1 MNEKIKVFAL
11 GGLDEK
17 GKNML
22 ILEINDNIFVL
33 DCGLKYPHK
42 SIPGVDALIPNFDYL
57 KENKDRV
64 KAYII
69 THGHDDKMGGL
80 PYVYREVP
88 APVVTTQFTGKIIE
102 LYSEKIGVK
111 NKYNFLFTDG
121 HEFLTIAGYRFH
133 FTQVTHSIP
142 FSFACSVETSQ
153 GNIIYTSDFIVD
165 YNNLAPS
172 FKFSTKA
179 FLHNEGK
186 EALMLLSDSTNAHI
200 QGSCSPRYSITPHV
214 KDIFENSTGRIFA
227 ALYGQNMMNYFE
239 LLTLAEKYNKTVVFA
254 QKNASPIMS
263 KLYQEISGSKIPSK
277 IKYEQL
283 ENINRIRDKDVLVLL
298 LGEGSTLFENIISF
312 VNGGFSSKS
321 IDFTSEDTFIL
332 NCPAVATNEVLGT
345 EALDEVYKTGCKVVS
360 FSRKTLLSM
369 HACEEDIKT
378 IITFFNPK
386 YYVPISGSFTNMM
399 TNAKIALNLDKKYNY
414 SNILVPDNGMII
426 NCENGICKI
435 DYKNI
440 LPTGDIMIDGSDIGN
455 VGNNVIEERNRLSN
469 DGVVIMGITISS
481 KAQEIVAGPDVQM
494 RGFVFLKDS
503 ENILHTITDLFLDQ
517 IRVYLTGYTDEIS
530 VEDKIIDRV
539 TRYIRRETGK
549 NPVIIPAIIDLD
561 K

>member
-1 MNEKIKVFAL
+1 MNDKIKVFAL

-57 KENKDRV
+57 KDNKDRV

-88 APVVTTQFTGKIIE
+88 APVVTTQFTAKIIE
-102 LYSEKIGVK
+102 MYSDKIGVH
-111 NKYNFLFTDG
+111 NKYNFIYTDG
-121 HEFLTIAGYRFH
+121 HEFLTIGGYRFH

-142 FSFACSVETSQ
+142 YSFACSVETSQ
-153 GNIIYTSDFIVD
+153 GHIIYTSDFIVD

-200 QGSCSPRYSITPHV
+200 QGSCSPRYSIIPHV

-227 ALYGQNMMNYFE
+227 ALYGQNMMNYYE

-254 QKNASPIMS
+254 QKNATPIMS
-263 KLYQEISGSKIPSK
+263 KLYQDIAASKLPSK

-298 LGEGSTLFENIISF
+298 LDEGSTLFENIISF
-312 VNGGFSSKS
+312 VNGGFSTKS
-321 IDFTSEDTFIL
+321 IDFTSDDCFIL
-332 NCPAVATNEVLGT
+332 NCPAVPTNEVLGT
-345 EALDEVYKTGCKVVS
+345 EALDEVYKTGCKVIN

-378 IITFFNPK
+378 LITFFNPK

-399 TNAKIALNLDKKYNY
+399 TNAKIALNLEKKYNY

-426 NCENGICKI
+426 HCENGVCKI

-469 DGVVIMGITISS
+469 DGVVIMGITIST
-481 KAQEIVAGPDVQM
+481 KAQEIIGGPDVQM

-517 IRVYLTGYTDEIS
+517 IRVYLTGYTDEVS

>member
-1 MNEKIKVFAL
+1 MNDKIKVFAL

-17 GKNML
+17 GKNLL
-22 ILEINDNIFVL
+22 IVEINDNIFVF

-88 APVVTTQFTGKIIE
+88 APIVTTQFTAGIIE
-102 LYSEKIGVK
+102 MFSKKVGIN
-111 NKYNFLFTDG
+111 NKYKFILVDG
-121 HEFLTIAGYRFH
+121 HEFLTISGYRFH

-153 GNIIYTSDFIVD
+153 GNIIYTSDMIID

-172 FKFSTKA
+172 FKFSTKN

-186 EALMLLSDSTNAHI
+186 EALMLLSDSTNAHLK
-200 QGSCSPRYSITPHV
+200 GSCSPRYMITPHV
-214 KDIFENSTGRIFA
+214 KEIFENSTGRIFA
-227 ALYGQNMMNYFE
+227 ALYGQNMMNFFE
-239 LLTLAEKYNKTVVFA
+239 LLTLAEKTNKTVVFA
-254 QKNASPIMS
+254 QKDATPVMS
-263 KLYQEISGSKIPSK
+263 KLYQDICCSKIPAK

-283 ENINRIRDKDVLVLL
+283 ENISRIRDKDVLVLL

-321 IDFTSEDTFIL
+321 IDFTSDDTFIL
-332 NCPAVATNEVLGT
+332 NCPAVPTNEVLGT
-345 EALDEVYKTGCKVVS
+345 EALDEVYKTGCKVIN
-360 FSRKTLLSM
+360 FSRKVLYSM

-378 IITFFNPK
+378 LITFFNPK

-414 SNILVPDNGMII
+414 SNILVPDNGMVI

-435 DYKNI
+435 DYKNLI
-440 LPTGDIMIDGSDIGN
+440 PTSNVMIDGKDIGN

-481 KAQEIVAGPDVQM
+481 KTQEIVAGPDVQM

-503 ENILHTITDLFLDQ
+503 ENILHTIIDLFLDQ
-517 IRVYLTGYTDEIS
+517 IRVYLTGYTDEVS
-530 VEDKIIDRV
+530 VEDNIIDRV

-549 NPVIIPAIIDLD
+549 NPVIIPAILDID